1 MISKICS
8 SFKLAN
14 LFKGFLCKRI
24 ASPMQTARITN
35 MALGIKNVFEKEND
49 PSSKIGKTLDLIVGF
64 KKENPQD
71 FDELFQILKDLIQ
84 EYEKNPD
91 EVKQNLTEIIKQQG
105 KA

>member
-1 MISKICS
+1 MVSKICS
-8 SFKLAN
+8 SIRLAN

-24 ASPMQTARITN
+24 ANPVQTARITN
-35 MALGIKNVFEKEND
+35 MVLDIKNVFEKEND
-49 PSSKIGKTLDLIVGF
+49 LSNNIGKTLDLIVGF